1 MAVGEMSGRRICPSN
16 SLVVDTLDLTRTD
29 CEFVFEAVCV
39 NVFESWKQRARES
52 VLLCARMHVLC
63 VCVCVLPEKRSLL
76 KSLSPV
82 YQISSI
88 SGLAGLAG

>member
-63 VCVCVLPEKRSLL
+63 VCVCSPREEKPIEKPLS
-76 KSLSPV
+76 SLSD
-82 YQISSI
+82 
-88 SGLAGLAG
+88 